1 MYRNTFGGQ
10 LSVLQWVRE
19 NGCPWDVW
27 TCSHAAGWG
36 HLEVLK
42 WACANGCP
50 WDDYTCSWAANSG
63 HLEVLKWA
71 LANDCLW
78 ELRSLTTIVKSKEHI
93 VVLEWLRANGYGE

>member
-19 NGCPWDVW
+19 
-27 TCSHAAGWG
+27 
-36 HLEVLK
+36 
-42 WACANGCP
+42 NGCP

-71 LANDCLW
+71 LANGCLW
-78 ELRSLTTIVKSKEHI
+78 ELRSWTTIVKNAVKSKEHMA
-93 VVLEWLRANGYGE
+93 VLEWLRANGI